1 MSKHRFGRALLRG
14 VAVVALVAGPASLA
28 RGQAAIETEQLA
40 VRLVAEQATV
50 RPGDRIAVAI
60 HQKIAAGW
68 HTYWMNPGDSGQAT
82 AIDWRLPDGAAA
94 SDLQWPAPRRFAY
107 GPMAN
112 YGYAGAVALLADI
125 AVPADWPAGRPFPVA
140 GEAEVLVCAE
150 ICIPVAGTLS
160 LEVPTGPQTAAAPG
174 AAALFADARAAMPRP
189 LPWTVA
195 REAAGDALRLAVGGE
210 GASAATDA
218 YFFAEEWGV
227 VDHPGA
233 QVLRRD
239 AAGFTLSLPRG
250 QAPAPATLAGV
261 LAVTERTAAGPV
273 QRAYA
278 VPAGP
283 VAAAAPAGPAASA
296 AASAAAPADGLAA
309 LLAFAFLG
317 GMILNLMP
325 CVFPVLAVKAIGFAR
340 GGDTAA
346 RARLGDGL
354 SYGAGV
360 VASFVALA
368 AALLAVRAG
377 GAAVGWGFQLQSPAV
392 VAALAFVMTAIGLN
406 LSGVFEFGSRLA
418 GLGSGWANRPGHGGA
433 FATGVLAAVVAAPCT
448 APFMAT
454 AAGGA
459 LLLPAPS
466 ALAVFAAMGLGLA
479 APYVVLTAVPALA
492 RRMPRPGAWMVRFR
506 QALAFPMYATAA
518 WLVWVLAQQAGPDAA
533 FLATLGLIALAAA
546 LWLWP
551 AVSPRAGRGA
561 ALRAGGFAVALA
573 GSGALLATAATLPP
587 PSGRAVEASPDAQ
600 PYSAA
605 GLDRLRGE
613 GRAVFV
619 NMTAAWCITCK
630 VNERVAL
637 SGPDFAATLQ
647 RHAVTYMQGDWTR
660 RDPEITAFLERF
672 DRAGVPLYVLYP
684 AGGGAPRLL
693 PQILDPGA
701 LRRALETAS

>member
-1 MSKHRFGRALLRG
+1 LLKDFSGLALLRG
-14 VAVVALVAGPASLA
+14 IVVAAALAGPAPLA
-28 RGQAAIETEQLA
+28 WGQAAIETEQLA
-40 VRLVAEQATV
+40 VRLVAEPATV
-50 RPGDRIAVAI
+50 RPGDRMTVAI
-60 HQKIAAGW
+60 HQTIAPGW
-68 HTYWMNPGDSGQAT
+68 HTYWKNPGDSGQAT

-94 SDLQWPAPRRFAY
+94 SDLQWPAPQRFAY

-112 YGYAGAVALLADI
+112 YGYGGEVALLADI
-125 AVPADWPAGRPFPVA
+125 AVPADWPAGRPFPVS

-160 LEVPTGPQTAAAPG
+160 LDVPTGPQTTATAG

-189 LPWTVA
+189 LPGTIA
-195 REAAGDALRLAVGGE
+195 REAAGDTLRLVVSGE
-210 GASAATDA
+210 ASSGLAAATEA
-218 YFFAEEWGV
+218 YFFADEWGV

-233 QVLRRD
+233 QALRKD
-239 AAGFTLSLPRG
+239 ASGFTLSLPRG

-261 LAVTERTAAGPV
+261 LAVTERTASGPV

-283 VAAAAPAGPAASA
+283 VAAAAPAPALPD
-296 AASAAAPADGLAA
+296 AAPGYGLAA

-317 GMILNLMP
+317 GVILNLMP

-340 GGDTAA
+340 GGETAT
-346 RARLGDGL
+346 RARIGHGL

-368 AALLAVRAG
+368 AALLAVRASG
-377 GAAVGWGFQLQSPAV
+377 EAVGWGFQLQSPAV
-392 VAALAFVMTAIGLN
+392 VAVLAFVMTAIGLN
-406 LSGVFEFGSRLA
+406 LSGVFEFGGRLA
-418 GLGSGWANRPGHGGA
+418 GVGGGWADRPGHGGA

-479 APYVVLTAVPALA
+479 VPYILVTAVPALA
-492 RRMPRPGAWMVRFR
+492 RRMPKPGAWMVRFR

-551 AVSPRAGRGA
+551 AVSPRAGIAA
-561 ALRAGGFAVALA
+561 ALRAGCFALALA
-573 GSGALLATAATLPP
+573 GSGALLAMAATTAPP
-587 PSGRAVEASPDAQ
+587 PSGRAVASSPQAE
-600 PYSAA
+600 PFTAA
-605 GLDRLRGE
+605 GFDGHRAE

-619 NMTAAWCITCK
+619 NMSATWCITCK

-637 SGPDFAATLQ
+637 SGPDFDATLQ
-647 RHAVTYMQGDWTR
+647 RHSVTYMQGDWTSR
-660 RDPEITAFLERF
+660 NPEITAFLERF

-684 AGGGAPRLL
+684 AAGGAPRVL

-701 LRRALETAS
+701 LRRALEAAS